1 MNTPTTGPNENSH
14 NPSLN
19 SASQRRV
26 SNENPLMSEENND
39 VSRRSLLKSAAV
51 GGVGL
56 VAGGS
61 ILAGSGSDNVSG
73 AIERV
78 AARDE
83 WFSQRAFC
91 LSGNKVLTT
100 SEGSAL
106 PATTLSRQIYRPR
119 SAQEIAELVKSS
131 SEKTPIACV
140 CGGHESSNAAMFAS
154 SDAIVLDLVHLK
166 SIEFHRDD
174 EGLLVTVGAGV
185 VFRELVEAVKG
196 RQGALPVGTG
206 PGVGVVGYIVNGG
219 LSGYFSR
226 RLGLLGQRVVRLTMV
241 SAAGDLRVLT
251 PEDELFTAMLGA
263 GSALGIVV
271 DVTIRMEHE
280 SILQSAEQR
289 VVSFET
295 REQAVNFSR
304 AALRFQRD
312 HVLPNESVS
321 MELVVTGTKA
331 LVATVIFYDSFQ
343 GNAAE
348 FVKPL
353 EDLAASLKLP
363 IVMKSQWTSWYEAA
377 AALWPV
383 IAEMKGN
390 PLAMLQHCV
399 GTSEIPD
406 DAILNFV
413 CDSIVAEAPLDEAK
427 FSIVEIRTLGGA
439 TLTMAKLPSGN
450 CHHQFFVD
458 LITLYD
464 AQDKSVKERKEIADL
479 TKRIIDKARE
489 VDGLSVDFSGTHS
502 QPDDAKS
509 SVSSSVIFG
518 TEAMAESVKALKKK
532 VDPNNRL
539 RFHPFAKLL

>member
-26 SNENPLMSEENND
+26 SNESALMSEENND

-91 LSGNKVLTT
+91 LSGNKVLT

-271 DVTIRMEHE
+271 DVTIRMEQE

-304 AALRFQRD
+304 AALRFQRSCTSQRISLD
-312 HVLPNESVS
+312 GVGRHGHESA
-321 MELVVTGTKA
+321 GR
-331 LVATVIFYDSFQ
+331 D
-343 GNAAE
+343 G
-348 FVKPL
+348 
-353 EDLAASLKLP
+353 DL
-363 IVMKSQWTSWYEAA
+363 
-377 AALWPV
+377 
-383 IAEMKGN
+383 
-390 PLAMLQHCV
+390 
-399 GTSEIPD
+399 
-406 DAILNFV
+406 
-413 CDSIVAEAPLDEAK
+413 
-427 FSIVEIRTLGGA
+427 
-439 TLTMAKLPSGN
+439 
-450 CHHQFFVD
+450 
-458 LITLYD
+458 
-464 AQDKSVKERKEIADL
+464 
-479 TKRIIDKARE
+479 
-489 VDGLSVDFSGTHS
+489 
-502 QPDDAKS
+502 
-509 SVSSSVIFG
+509 
-518 TEAMAESVKALKKK
+518 
-532 VDPNNRL
+532 L
-539 RFHPFAKLL
+539 RFISGKRRGVRQAAGGSRGQPETSDRHEVAMDIMV

>member
-1 MNTPTTGPNENSH
+1 
-14 NPSLN
+14 
-19 SASQRRV
+19 
-26 SNENPLMSEENND
+26 MSEENND

-61 ILAGSGSDNVSG
+61 ILAGSGTDKVSG

-100 SEGSAL
+100 NEGSAL

-119 SAQEIAELVKSS
+119 SAEEIAELVKSS

-166 SIEFHRDD
+166 SIEFHHDD

-304 AALRFQRD
+304 AALRIQRD

-331 LVATVIFYDSFQ
+331 LVVTVIFYDSFQ

-353 EDLAASLKLP
+353 EDLAASLKLS
-363 IVMKSQWTSWYEAA
+363 IVMKSHWTSWYEAA

-406 DAILNFV
+406 DAILDFV
-413 CDSIVAEAPLDEAK
+413 CDTVVAEAPLDEAR

-464 AQDKSVKERKEIADL
+464 AQDKSIEERKEIADL

-502 QPDDAKS
+502 QPDDVNS
-509 SVSSSVIFG
+509 SVSSSMIFG

>member
-1 MNTPTTGPNENSH
+1 M
-14 NPSLN
+14 
-19 SASQRRV
+19 
-26 SNENPLMSEENND
+26 
-39 VSRRSLLKSAAV
+39 
-51 GGVGL
+51 
-56 VAGGS
+56 
-61 ILAGSGSDNVSG
+61 
-73 AIERV
+73 
-78 AARDE
+78 
-83 WFSQRAFC
+83 
-91 LSGNKVLTT
+91 
-100 SEGSAL
+100 
-106 PATTLSRQIYRPR
+106 
-119 SAQEIAELVKSS
+119 VK
-131 SEKTPIACV
+131 
-140 CGGHESSNAAMFAS
+140 
-154 SDAIVLDLVHLK
+154 
-166 SIEFHRDD
+166 
-174 EGLLVTVGAGV
+174 
-185 VFRELVEAVKG
+185 
-196 RQGALPVGTG
+196 
-206 PGVGVVGYIVNGG
+206 
-219 LSGYFSR
+219 
-226 RLGLLGQRVVRLTMV
+226 LTMV
-241 SAAGDLRVLT
+241 SASGDIHELT

-321 MELVVTGTKA
+321 MELVVTGSKA

-343 GNAAE
+343 GNIAD

-353 EDLAASLKLP
+353 EDLAASMKLP
-363 IVMKSQWTSWYEAA
+363 IVMKSRWTSWYEAA

-464 AQDKSVKERKEIADL
+464 AKAKTVAERQEIATL
-479 TKRIIDKARE
+479 TQRVMEKAQH
-489 VDGLSVDFSGTHS
+489 VDGLSLDFSGTHS
-502 QPDDAKS
+502 QPDDVNSLVTAS
-509 SVSSSVIFG
+509 GIFG
-518 TEAMAESVKALKKK
+518 TEAMADSIRGLKKI
-532 VDPNNRL
+532 VDPSNRF
-539 RFHPFAKLL
+539 RFHPFAKILG

>member
-1 MNTPTTGPNENSH
+1 
-14 NPSLN
+14 
-19 SASQRRV
+19 
-26 SNENPLMSEENND
+26 MSEENND

-61 ILAGSGSDNVSG
+61 ILAGSGSGNVGG

-91 LSGNKVLTT
+91 LSGNNVLKTN
-100 SEGSAL
+100 EDSAL

-131 SEKTPIACV
+131 SAKTPIACV

-185 VFRELVEAVKG
+185 VFRELVEAVKS
-196 RQGALPVGTG
+196 RQGSLPVGTG

-226 RLGLLGQRVVRLTMV
+226 RLGLLGQRVVSLTMV
-241 SAAGDLRVLT
+241 SAAGEIRVLT

-271 DVTIRMEHE
+271 DVTIRVEHE
-280 SILQSAEQR
+280 NILQSAEQR

-295 REQAVNFSR
+295 REQAVKFSR
-304 AALRFQRD
+304 AALRIQRD

-321 MELVVTGTKA
+321 MELVVTGSKT

-343 GNAAE
+343 GNTAD

-363 IVMKSQWTSWYEAA
+363 IVMKSRWTTWYEAA

-406 DAILNFV
+406 DAILDFV

-439 TLTMAKLPSGN
+439 ALSMAKLPSGN

-464 AQDKSVKERKEIADL
+464 AKDKSVQERKEIADL
-479 TKRIIDKARE
+479 TKRVIDNARK

-502 QPDDAKS
+502 QPDDANS
-509 SVSSSVIFG
+509 SVSSSLIFG

>member
-1 MNTPTTGPNENSH
+1 MNTPTTRPNENSH

-91 LSGNKVLTT
+91 LSGNKVLT

-271 DVTIRMEHE
+271 DVTIRMEQE

-363 IVMKSQWTSWYEAA
+363 IVMKSHWTSWYEAA

-406 DAILNFV
+406 DAILDFV
-413 CDSIVAEAPLDEAK
+413 CDTVVAEAPLDEAK

-502 QPDDAKS
+502 QPDDVNS
-509 SVSSSVIFG
+509 SVSSSMIFG
-518 TEAMAESVKALKKK
+518 TAAMAESVKALKKK